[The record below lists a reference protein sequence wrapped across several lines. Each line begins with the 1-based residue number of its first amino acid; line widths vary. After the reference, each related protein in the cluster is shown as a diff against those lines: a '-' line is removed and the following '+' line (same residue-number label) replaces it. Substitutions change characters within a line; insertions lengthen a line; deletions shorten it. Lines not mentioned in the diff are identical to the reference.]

1 MRCLKFEE
9 AAVSVDR
16 AIQLMEETK
25 SDFGEDLNIV
35 GAKFYNLKA
44 TLCFVLEN
52 WQGAVDATNTGL
64 GMLIAVK
71 AAE

>member
-44 TLCFVLEN
+44 TLSFVLEN
-52 WQGAVDATNTGL
+52 WQAAVDATNTGL